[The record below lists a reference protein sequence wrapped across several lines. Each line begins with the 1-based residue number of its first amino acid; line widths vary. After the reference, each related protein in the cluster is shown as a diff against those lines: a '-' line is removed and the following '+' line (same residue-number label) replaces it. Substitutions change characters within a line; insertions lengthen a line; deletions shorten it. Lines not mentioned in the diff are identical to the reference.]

1 MFTIFSLE
9 VLKDAWFGEPLLFF
23 SERDAIIWM
32 KEVIALFLVTSEQ
45 MRSIDYHTIQH
56 IGIPAAVLMENAGRA
71 VAEEVRKLIMA
82 KGSPNPK
89 PWLIL
94 IGKGNNGGDGIVAA
108 RQLAQMNV
116 KADLLY
122 AIDPLMLKGD
132 AALQRDIAECLGIAS
147 STYAPGAVHWH
158 AYSGIVDGLLGTGS
172 SGTPREPYAA
182 LIQEANES
190 GLPIVSIDI
199 PSGMNANTGEVS
211 GQSIRATVT
220 VALAF
225 AKIGLYQYPGA
236 DYAGEVIVRP
246 IGIPEALAGK
256 FEVNSA
262 LSDRASVLR
271 RFGYDLPLARPG
283 DAHKGTFGHAL
294 IVAGSLK
301 YSGAGWLAAKAALR
315 AGAGLVT
322 WTMPARLV
330 QPMIGKLPE
339 AILLGANDS
348 GTGSWTAASAEDV
361 IQAAADKEAIAVGPG
376 LGRFEQDARWLHR
389 IWTHTQCP
397 LVIDADALNIMADAD
412 ALNAWERRAAPVV
425 LTPHPGEMARL
436 AGIPTREVQ
445 RDRVGLARR
454 FARKFGISLVLKGA
468 RSVVAL
474 PSGEVFINSTG
485 NSGMATGG
493 SGDVLSGIIAGL
505 AAQGIPLEAAAVIGV
520 YMHGEAGDRAAAS
533 RASTASLLSGDIIEA
548 L

>member
-1 MFTIFSLE
+1 L
-9 VLKDAWFGEPLLFF
+9 
-23 SERDAIIWM
+23 
-32 KEVIALFLVTSEQ
+32 KEVVAMHLVTSEQ

-71 VAEEVRKLIMA
+71 VAEEVRKLMMA

-108 RQLAQMNV
+108 RHLAQMNV
-116 KADLLY
+116 KAELLY
-122 AIDPLMLKGD
+122 AVDPLMLKGD
-132 AALQRDIAECLGIAS
+132 SALQRDIADRLGIAS
-147 STYAPGAVHWH
+147 SSYAPGTVHWQS
-158 AYSGIVDGLLGTGS
+158 YSGIVDGLLGTGS
-172 SGTPREPYAA
+172 SGTPREPYSSI
-182 LIQEANES
+182 IQEANES

-199 PSGMNANTGEVS
+199 PSGINANTGEVS

-225 AKIGLYQYPGA
+225 AKIGLHQYPGA
-236 DYAGEVIVRP
+236 DHAGEVVVRP

-256 FEVNSA
+256 LAVNTV
-262 LSDRASVLR
+262 LSNRASILR
-271 RFGYDLPLARPG
+271 RFGYNLPLARSS
-283 DAHKGTFGHAL
+283 DAHKGTFGHVL
-294 IVAGSLK
+294 IVASSLK

-322 WTMPARLV
+322 WTMPASLV

-348 GTGSWTAASAEDV
+348 GNGSWTAASAEDV

-376 LGRFEQDARWLHR
+376 LGRFDHDSRWLYR
-389 IWTHTQCP
+389 IWTQTQCP

-436 AGIPTREVQ
+436 AGISTREVQ

-454 FARKFGISLVLKGA
+454 LARKFGLTLVLKGA
-468 RSVVAL
+468 RTVVAL
-474 PSGEVFINSTG
+474 SDGEVFINSTG
-485 NSGMATGG
+485 NPGMATGG

-520 YMHGEAGDRAAAS
+520 FMHGEAGDQAAAA
-533 RASTASLLSGDIIEA
+533 RTSTASLLSGDIIEA